1 MIVAG
6 ILGLLIER
14 FIYRPMLSRP
24 RIVALIAS
32 IGLLISFSDLMRIVA
47 GADQLAFD
55 VPSLSGMYQIGSF
68 NFSQTDIMIFA
79 GTAIILAGLWFL
91 LTRTKLGLAIRAAA
105 QDIETSEIVGVNV
118 RRSIAFVF
126 FISSAIAA
134 FGGVMVAILYDAVS
148 PDMGN
153 MIAYKG
159 LALVVIGGFGSL
171 PGAVVAS
178 LMLGLAETFATT
190 YTSLPLSH
198 EALAMLFLV
207 ALILI
212 RPQGLMGK
220 A

>member
-1 MIVAG
+1 
-6 ILGLLIER
+6 
-14 FIYRPMLSRP
+14 
-24 RIVALIAS
+24 
-32 IGLLISFSDLMRIVA
+32 
-47 GADQLAFD
+47 
-55 VPSLSGMYQIGSF
+55 MYQIGSF

-79 GTAIILAGLWFL
+79 GTSVILAGLWFL

-118 RRSIAFVF
+118 RRSIAVVF